1 MVRKGTNDVN
11 YFIADKRLGIFF
23 KSHVINE
30 FVVEA
35 KEDRK
40 F

>member
-1 MVRKGTNDVN
+1 MVRKGTNDFN
-11 YFIADKRLGIFF
+11 YFIAEKWLGIFF